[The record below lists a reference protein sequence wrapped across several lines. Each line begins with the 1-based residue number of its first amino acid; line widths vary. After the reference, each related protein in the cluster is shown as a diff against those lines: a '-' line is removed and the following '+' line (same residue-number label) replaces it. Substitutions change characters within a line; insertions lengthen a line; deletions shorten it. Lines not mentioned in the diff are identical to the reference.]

1 MNESEQAQA
10 IAEIRAAHDLD
21 MHFVGNLEDT
31 VILQLLCHRKD
42 LLEIVDSQAQKI
54 AQLTKERDA
63 MTATVY
69 KLVVEQQQ
77 HIVEA
82 RKIAEKMRDAIERA
96 GGRHTFLPR
105 EKR

>member
-54 AQLTKERDA
+54 T
-63 MTATVY
+63 
-69 KLVVEQQQ
+69 
-77 HIVEA
+77 EA
-82 RKIAEKMRDAIERA
+82 RAEAEKWRQATIGYKYGNQWTQEGFA
-96 GGRHTFLPR
+96 LNESEKLPW